1 MADTVAQISASVEA
15 LEKQFDIIAHNM
27 ANVSTAGFKRRCNNF
42 TRAIAAQY
50 AGLEGAIDAELS
62 QSPVD
67 FSQGTLIRTDRTLDV
82 ALHGK
87 GFFVIES
94 PEGPL
99 YTRHGVFQ
107 TNKNGQIVDTM
118 GRLVAGTAGPL
129 LVPPDADVAALH
141 IDDAGRI
148 SAGSAALGQ
157 FRIVE
162 FGDQEARL
170 RPTGLD
176 CFYAPAEVRPKEAA
190 NAAVR
195 QGCEEASNVKLIDE
209 LVNMIMVSRLYE
221 ANMKLMTVSN
231 ETSGSAISVAMG

>member
-1 MADTVAQISASVEA
+1 MADTVAQIGASVDA

-42 TRAIAAQY
+42 TQAIAAQY
-50 AGLEGAIDAELS
+50 AGVEGAIDAELS

-67 FSQGTLIRTDRTLDV
+67 FSQGTLVQTDRTLDV
-82 ALHGK
+82 ALYGK

-107 TNKNGQIVDTM
+107 TNQNGQLVDTM

-129 LVPPDADVAALH
+129 LVPRDVDVSQIH
-141 IDDAGRI
+141 IDSTGRV
-148 SAGSAALGQ
+148 SAGPAALGRL
-157 FRIVE
+157 RIVE
-162 FGDQEARL
+162 FGDQEDQL

-176 CFYAPAEVRPKEAA
+176 CFYAPTETQPREAA
-190 NAAVR
+190 SVSVR
-195 QGCEEASNVKLIDE
+195 QGYEEASNVKLIDE
-209 LVNMIMVSRLYE
+209 LVNMILVSRLYE